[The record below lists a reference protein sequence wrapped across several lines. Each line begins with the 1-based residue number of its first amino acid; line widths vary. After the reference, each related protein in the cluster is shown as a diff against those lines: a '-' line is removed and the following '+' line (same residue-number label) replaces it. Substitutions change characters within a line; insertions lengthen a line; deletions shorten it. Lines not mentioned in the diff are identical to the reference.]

1 MSYEAIAI
9 WSRIIGT
16 VAVLWLLYYW
26 FVKYLVPAIGNAQE
40 AKNAEIAQA
49 EERRDAARA
58 GVDKAIGELAE
69 ASRDAES
76 IRQRVS
82 DEANRDREK
91 AMAEAREAGERAMY
105 NASGE
110 LDRARQ
116 SARDRL
122 RVELIE
128 KALKQARDDAS
139 ERVDNAKNAEI
150 VSRFV
155 GSLEGNQRR
164 G

>member
-16 VAVLWLLYYW
+16 AVVLWMLYYG
-26 FVKYLVPAIGNAQE
+26 FVKYLVPAIGHAQE

-49 EERRDAARA
+49 EERRDVARTD
-58 GVDKAIGELAE
+58 VDKAITELAE
-69 ASRDAES
+69 AGRDAEA

-91 AMAEAREAGERAMY
+91 AITEAREAGERAMH

-139 ERVDNAKNAEI
+139 ARIDTAKNAEI

>member
-1 MSYEAIAI
+1 MSYEAIAV

-16 VAVLWLLYYW
+16 VVVLWMLYYA
-26 FVKYLVPAIGNAQE
+26 FVKYLVPTIRKAQE
-40 AKNAEIAQA
+40 AKNAEIAHA
-49 EERRDAARA
+49 EERRDASRA
-58 GVDKAIGELAE
+58 DVDKAIAALSE

-91 AMAEAREAGERAMY
+91 AMAEAREAGERAMH

-139 ERVDNAKNAEI
+139 ARIDTAKNAEI

-155 GSLEGNQRR
+155 GSLEGDQRR